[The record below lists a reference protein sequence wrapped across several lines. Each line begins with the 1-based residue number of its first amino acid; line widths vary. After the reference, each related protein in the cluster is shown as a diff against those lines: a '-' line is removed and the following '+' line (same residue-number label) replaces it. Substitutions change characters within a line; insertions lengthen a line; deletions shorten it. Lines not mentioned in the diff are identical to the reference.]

1 MNSYDIIPYE
11 EEGSVS
17 MNYVVVAR
25 QDNYSL
31 SIKEDIIKR
40 LTDEEWVYNEEHPE
54 LIICVGGDGTILYA
68 LHEYIDKTDDAMFV
82 GIHTG
87 TLGFLTDYTD
97 KELDAFYGDILTK
110 IPNEFVSKLLEIKL
124 DNRED
129 TIYALNELRIENIEK
144 TQSTTVYID
153 EELFEHCKGSG
164 VVLST
169 QAGSTAINRGLG
181 GAVIDDGLGVLQLAE
196 TTPIINKDQR
206 SLGNSYIMRED
217 RTVAFTSNTF
227 DTAYLCYDH
236 KNIPLK
242 DTKQVECKL
251 SKKKI
256 RFARYR
262 KYSYFDRLR
271 TLY

>member
-1 MNSYDIIPYE
+1 
-11 EEGSVS
+11 
-17 MNYVVVAR
+17 MNYVVIAR
-25 QDNYSL
+25 QDEYSL
-31 SIKEDIIKR
+31 SIKDDIIER
-40 LTDEEWVYNEEHPE
+40 LSNEKWTYSTENPE

-68 LHEYIDKTDDAMFV
+68 LHEYIAHVDKSMFV

-97 KELDAFYGDILTK
+97 DELDLFYSDIITK
-110 IPNEFVSKLLEIKL
+110 KPQEFVSKLLEIKV
-124 DNRED
+124 DNIPEP
-129 TIYALNELRIENIEK
+129 IYALNEMRIENIEK
-144 TQSTTVYID
+144 TQSTVVYID
-153 EELFEHCKGSG
+153 NELFEQCKGSG

-196 TTPIINKDQR
+196 TTPIINKNQR

-217 RTVAFTSNTF
+217 REVAFTSDTF
-227 DTAYLCYDH
+227 DTAILCFDH
-236 KNIPLK
+236 KNISLK
-242 DTKQVECKL
+242 NSTRVDCKL
-251 SKKKI
+251 SSKRI